1 MRIAVSALAYGAVM
15 ALAAIIATVVT
26 WSGRGDEMVAASLL
40 AASAVLLVGALAWLV
55 ARAAL
60 GLLGARSG
68 QAYGS
73 AGALANGV
81 PLLLVSL
88 LQAYGP
94 TPPLTMAMALVLGL
108 GGGLAAWRVE
118 RGGAG

>member
-1 MRIAVSALAYGAVM
+1 MRIALAALAYGAVM

-26 WSGRGDEMVAASLL
+26 WSGRSDEMLPAAVL
-40 AASAVLLVGALAWLV
+40 AASAVLLVGALAWLI
-55 ARAAL
+55 ARAVL

-68 QAYGS
+68 QAYAS

-81 PLLLVSL
+81 PVFLVSL
-88 LQAYGP
+88 LDAYGS
-94 TPPLTMAMALVLGL
+94 TPPLTMAAALVLGL
-108 GGGLAAWRVE
+108 AGGLASWRVE